1 MFFNSPLFLC
11 PYLLNKSPYY
21 LVLLHYFA
29 HMKIVPG
36 EIKTADL
43 HAYLLG
49 AISPRPICFA
59 STVDKDGNANLSP
72 FSFFNVFGS
81 KPPVLVFSP
90 ARRVRDNTIK
100 HTLENIYETKEVVIN
115 VVSYDMVQ
123 QMSLASCEYPKGT
136 SEFTK
141 SGFTP
146 VKSDMVKAFRVKESP
161 AQLECRVTQVIETGT
176 EGGAGNLII
185 CEVLCMH
192 INDEV
197 LNEAGKIDPHKID
210 LVARMGGDYYCR
222 ASGNAVFEV
231 PKPNLQLGIGIDNL
245 PENIR
250 KSTILTGN
258 NLGLL
263 GNSTSIPVVD
273 TVLYDDRLTHILRDN
288 SNDEPTLT
296 TALHLYAKELLDEG
310 DVHKAWQVLLAGG

>member
-1 MFFNSPLFLC
+1 
-11 PYLLNKSPYY
+11 
-21 LVLLHYFA
+21 
-29 HMKIVPG
+29 MKIVPG

-288 SNDEPTLT
+288 SNDESTLT